1 MFYVIVIAAI
11 IFLVVDSIREEGS
24 FLSKLALAAFVGS
37 IAFLLLKWILDWD
50 FMLTMAKASAAT
62 TILATLFNIIAKIVG
77 Q

>member
-11 IFLVVDSIREEGS
+11 IFVIVDSIREEGS
-24 FLSKLALAAFVGS
+24 FLSKLALAAFVAS

-50 FMLTMAKASAAT
+50 FMLTMAKASAAI

-77 Q
+77 